1 MCVGV
6 ESSKQKLSAKEKK
19 EVGGKRT
26 EEGEKEEVWRRGG
39 KEMRLGK

>member
-26 EEGEKEEVWRRGG
+26 EGEKEEVWRRGG